1 MDIEEHSLPRI
12 DLEPPY
18 LNIHADAVGLELFH
32 HRNILSDLILCF
44 LTFNASII
52 NDIGNS
58 LNNFGI
64 IAKYYDDKRLLKL
77 PACED
82 LLVKVA
88 ALINNRGNIVAMG
101 FTFSSEVL
109 QLYIDGLTFPLET
122 EIKRTLFGRIQEKM
136 IISDDGSLDFSA
148 LARWAS
154 FVSRETSMGEICSM
168 FAAYSSY
175 LFQICSS

>member
-1 MDIEEHSLPRI
+1 MPMQL
-12 DLEPPY
+12 
-18 LNIHADAVGLELFH
+18 
-32 HRNILSDLILCF
+32 
-44 LTFNASII
+44 AS
-52 NDIGNS
+52 
-58 LNNFGI
+58 NNFGI

-122 EIKRTLFGRIQEKM
+122 EIKRTLLGRIQEKM
-136 IISDDGSLDFSA
+136 IISDDGSLDFFRSGSMGFICIQGNEYGRD
-148 LARWAS
+148 LLHVCS
-154 FVSRETSMGEICSM
+154 LQFLFVSN
-168 FAAYSSY
+168 
-175 LFQICSS
+175 L